1 MEKGKLTR
9 KKCPFCSESILST
22 AKKCRFCGEWL
33 EKKNKPNLLRRI
45 ANANIASNK
54 ALLVLL
60 LILLSVGAVFA
71 KQIEEVS
78 KKRPTN
84 VPKPTVTPA
93 PIEQD
98 LLRLINDYRKEN
110 NKDIFL
116 KDEQVCRVAER
127 IAKTEGVTSIS
138 ISDNKDICPSCNSY
152 GMNLATDIHNSSS
165 VLNSWLNDKKTESN
179 LLGNYKYACVAR
191 YSNRIALIFANK
203 STQQQNISTQQ
214 NTGTQQ
220 NVNNGNQVEC
230 IGPDGKHFNTT
241 LEECKKFNESW
252 GKSVDYMLNCNIHP
266 DCGGGTVWMSKSQCE
281 KPCSG
286 QTNKASTNTQTT
298 SSSTSNNSSKTAT
311 FLSYLGYTLYCP
323 PGNVGAAMSIN
334 STLES
339 KKMEWAKNY
348 NDCTNLFVDTDSCWV
363 NCADTN
369 HWSDCNYGTPE
380 YQSCMDATD
389 KNYQDCT
396 STCPS
401 LREHCDYVYA
411 EQKSLIKQISNLCN
425 Y

>member
-116 KDEQVCRVAER
+116 KDEQVCKIAER
-127 IAKTEGVTSIS
+127 VAKTEGVTSIS
-138 ISDNKDICPSCNSY
+138 INDNKDLCPSCNSY
-152 GMNLATDIHNSSS
+152 GMNLATDIHSALS
-165 VLNSWLNDKKTESN
+165 VLKSWQNDKKTESN
-179 LLGNYKYACVAR
+179 LLGSYKYVCVAK

-203 STQQQNISTQQ
+203 SSQQNS
-214 NTGTQQ
+214 GTQQ
-220 NVNNGNQVEC
+220 NLNNGSQIEC

-241 LEECKKFNESW
+241 MEECKKLNESW
-252 GKSVDYMLNCNIHP
+252 GKPVDYMTNCNFP
-266 DCGGGTVWMSKSQCE
+266 AECGGGMKRISKSECD
-281 KPCSG
+281 KPCTRVS
-286 QTNKASTNTQTT
+286 STNQNN
-298 SSSTSNNSSKTAT
+298 SQSNNSSSSNNSDKTPV
-311 FLSYLGYTLYCP
+311 FISFGGYTIYCP
-323 PGNVGAAMSIN
+323 AGNVGAVMTIN
-334 STLES
+334 STMEG
-339 KKMEWAKNY
+339 KKEEWAKRHHECAQSFMN
-348 NDCTNLFVDTDSCWV
+348 TDSCYV
-363 NCADTN
+363 SCKSAYNSD
-369 HWSDCNYGTPE
+369 WS
-380 YQSCMDATD
+380 
-389 KNYQDCT
+389 KCT
-396 STCPS
+396 STYGYSGDEYSFCTKEVGDNHYSCIKGCPS
-401 LREHCDYVYA
+401 SAEHCDYVYA
-411 EQKSLIKQISNLCN
+411 EMRSMSNQISNLCK
-425 Y
+425 